1 MLKWIYCQ
9 NYIVKKKKHSQLGPK
24 LSFKMTYSA
33 FKLYIYHY
41 GSSGNWTLDLDVANI
56 IQMPCSWATG
66 TQKDVWQRL
75 YNYLPFPEVLS
86 FPCER
91 CISMVINFKNKDQS
105 VSMPMP
111 KSKSITLTALTPP
124 PPPPQISQATF
135 YGWRELAAFPSL
147 SPSYWNFIRFAIW
160 YISIHGISYS
170 SLYNVRKTLQTCCLW
185 QKLWMQPYA
194 AEPGTYINRNS
205 GPLLSMFN

>member
-1 MLKWIYCQ
+1 MLEWIYCQ
-9 NYIVKKKKHSQLGPK
+9 NYIVKINKKIKKHSQLGPK

-41 GSSGNWTLDLDVANI
+41 GSSGNWTLDLDIAKV
-56 IQMPCSWATG
+56 IQMSCSWATRK
-66 TQKDVWQRL
+66 QKDIWQRL

-124 PPPPQISQATF
+124 PRLVRQHFMNDVNSQHFLLSHCHTETLSGLQYGILAYMVFPIPVYIMSERHYKRVVYDRNYGCSHMQQSQAH
-135 YGWRELAAFPSL
+135 
-147 SPSYWNFIRFAIW
+147 I
-160 YISIHGISYS
+160 
-170 SLYNVRKTLQTCCLW
+170 
-185 QKLWMQPYA
+185 
-194 AEPGTYINRNS
+194 
-205 GPLLSMFN
+205 